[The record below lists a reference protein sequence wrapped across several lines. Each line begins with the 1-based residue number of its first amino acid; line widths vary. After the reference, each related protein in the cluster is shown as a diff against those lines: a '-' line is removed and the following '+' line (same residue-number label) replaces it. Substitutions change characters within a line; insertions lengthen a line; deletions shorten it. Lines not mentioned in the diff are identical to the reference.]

1 MNNKEYYSQYQQ
13 YISYNISRDTFMG
26 IYYIDTMK
34 NWYLTLEPEEAK
46 EMVKLMFKDQFG
58 MVEFQGDII
67 STTKRDRLAHCL
79 D

>member
-1 MNNKEYYSQYQQ
+1 MD
-13 YISYNISRDTFMG
+13 IMGNIPEDT
-26 IYYIDTMK
+26 
-34 NWYLTLEPEEAK
+34 K

-67 STTKRDRLAHCL
+67 SSTKRDRLAHCL

>member
-1 MNNKEYYSQYQQ
+1 MNNKAYHNQYQQ
-13 YISYNISRDTFMG
+13 YISYNIMRDTFMG
-26 IYYIDTMK
+26 LYYTDM
-34 NWYLTLEPEEAK
+34 PEDAK

-67 STTKRDRLAHCL
+67 SSTKRNRLAHSL